1 MVYYLLLIYIFFKW
15 HYMAGAGAKMRWESG
30 AGAYCKINN
39 LGSDN
44 RIESRDF
51 PNERY
56 TAHCTMVSD
65 RKLDIRAVL
74 MERN

>member
-1 MVYYLLLIYIFFKW
+1 M
-15 HYMAGAGAKMRWESG
+15 EPEP
-30 AGAYCKINN
+30 KINN